1 MIHLVYG
8 YLYGEAESNAS
19 GFTDSWRYLLPCHP
33 LHARSRPGEFIDGLG
48 VVGAGAGSPPPGT
61 GRRAAQRTNSIS

>member
-19 GFTDSWRYLLPCHP
+19 GFTDSWRYFLPCHP
-33 LHARSRPGEFIDGLG
+33 FTPARARASSSTGL
-48 VVGAGAGSPPPGT
+48 V
-61 GRRAAQRTNSIS
+61 